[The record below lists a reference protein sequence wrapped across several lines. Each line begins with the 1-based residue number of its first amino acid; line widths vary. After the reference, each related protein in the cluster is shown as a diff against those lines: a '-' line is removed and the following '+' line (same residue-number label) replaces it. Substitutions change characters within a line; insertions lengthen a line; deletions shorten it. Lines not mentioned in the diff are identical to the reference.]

1 MTAEAMDASE
11 LREWIAV
18 FQMEL
23 TPDGQGGFHETV
35 PAGLVADIPA
45 KVETPSGAEIWAA
58 DQLGDRVR
66 REITIRYQ
74 PGITTVYRVMWRNE
88 YLDVTDVD
96 NVGAR
101 DTWLTLTCERK
112 EAGAQ

>member
-1 MTAEAMDASE
+1 MNASE
-11 LREWIAV
+11 LREWIAL

-23 TPDGQGGFHETV
+23 VPDGAGGDRETV

-45 KVETPSGAEIWAA
+45 KVAA
-58 DQLGDRVR
+58 PGGSQAFAGDQLGDRVR

-74 PGITTVYRVMWRNE
+74 PGISTVYRVMWRNE
-88 YLDVTDVD
+88 YLDVTAVKNID
-96 NVGAR
+96 AR
-101 DTWLTLTCERK
+101 DTWLQLTCERK

>member
-1 MTAEAMDASE
+1 MNASE

-23 TPDGQGGFHETV
+23 TPDGQGGARETV

-45 KVETPSGAEIWAA
+45 KVRTPTGGERPAS

-66 REITIRYQ
+66 HEITIRYQ
-74 PGITTVYRVMWRNE
+74 PGITSVYRVMWRDQL
-88 YLDVTDVD
+88 LDIVGEPENVD
-96 NVGAR
+96 AR
-101 DTWLTLTCERK
+101 DTWLKLTCERK